1 MRLLVVED
9 SEDLSR
15 ALRKVL
21 IEAGFAVDEAHDGE
35 EALFQMREVS
45 YDAVVLDVM
54 LPLRD
59 GWSVIKDARA
69 AGVTTPVVMLTAR
82 DALGDRVR
90 GLDLGADDY
99 LTKPFAPSELLAR
112 LRAVIRRSY
121 GAASE
126 NIVIG
131 DLAVDTAAREVRH
144 AGTPISLTPREYAIF
159 ELLARRRGTLVTRT
173 DIYDRIYDRETDL
186 LSNAIDVHVAS
197 LRRKIR
203 GVEIRTRRGE
213 GYVLVA

>member
-1 MRLLVVED
+1 MRVLVVED

-15 ALRKVL
+15 ALRTVL
-21 IEAGFAVDEAHDGE
+21 VDAGYAVDQAHDGE
-35 EALFQMREVS
+35 EAVFQMREVA
-45 YDAVVLDVM
+45 YDAVVLDVL

-59 GWSVIKDARA
+59 GWSVLQEARA
-69 AGVTTPVVMLTAR
+69 AGVKTPVVMLTAR
-82 DALGDRVR
+82 DELADRIR

-99 LTKPFAPSELLAR
+99 LTKPFAPSELVAR

-126 NIVIG
+126 SIALG
-131 DLAVDTAAREVRH
+131 DVTVDTASRQVIRSGLAV
-144 AGTPISLTPREYAIF
+144 SLTPREYAIF

-173 DIYDRIYDRETDL
+173 DIYERIYDRDTDL

-197 LRRKIR
+197 LRRKIPD
-203 GVEIRTRRGE
+203 VDIRTRRGE

>member
-82 DALGDRVR
+82 DELGDRVR

-126 NIVIG
+126 SIVIG

-144 AGTPISLTPREYAIF
+144 AGTPVSLTPREYAIF

>member
-1 MRLLVVED
+1 MRVLVVED
-9 SEDLSR
+9 ADDLSR

-21 IEAGFAVDEAHDGE
+21 TESGFAVDEAHDGE
-35 EALFQMREVS
+35 EALFQIREVS

-59 GWSVIKDARA
+59 GWSVLRDARA
-69 AGVTTPVVMLTAR
+69 AGVKTPIVMLTAR
-82 DALGDRVR
+82 DELSDRVR

-126 NIVIG
+126 RIVIG
-131 DLAVDTAAREVRH
+131 DVAVDTASREVRH
-144 AGTPISLTPREYAIF
+144 AGIPVSLTPREYAIF

-197 LRRKIR
+197 LRRKVR

-213 GYVLVA
+213 GYVLVT